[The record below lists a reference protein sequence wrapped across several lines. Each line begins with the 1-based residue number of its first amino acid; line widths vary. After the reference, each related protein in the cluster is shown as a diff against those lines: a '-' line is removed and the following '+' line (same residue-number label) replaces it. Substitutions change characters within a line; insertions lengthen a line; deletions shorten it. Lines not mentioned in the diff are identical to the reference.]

1 MVPDIRPRA
10 DGHGKSLHDFR
21 PPKRSFPSPRILM
34 GPAAPRRT
42 DECLLHAVTRR
53 SRRPDG
59 RSELSAEALPSA
71 KPPGVA
77 RPFYRLRG
85 TGSHLFASIRPPRFA
100 VEPRCRI
107 YFLRLTFVAFQS
119 RQTPSITRP
128 RSLLAA
134 HDVHQGSRRKIGPR
148 RNQRPSPNVSRRCVR
163 WTNPSLAGLEL
174 CFCSLS
180 LLASV

>member
-1 MVPDIRPRA
+1 MDVYCTLSLVDFSVLTGDQRYLQKRCRPPSPWSCRPR
-10 DGHGKSLHDFR
+10 L
-21 PPKRSFPSPRILM
+21 PSPWYR
-34 GPAAPRRT
+34 
-42 DECLLHAVTRR
+42 
-53 SRRPDG
+53 
-59 RSELSAEALPSA
+59 
-71 KPPGVA
+71 VA
-77 RPFYRLRG
+77 FVCKL
-85 TGSHLFASIRPPRFA
+85 RPPRFA

-148 RNQRPSPNVSRRCVR
+148 GNQRPPPNLSRRCVR
-163 WTNPSLAGLEL
+163 WTNPSWAGLEL
-174 CFCSLS
+174 CFCSVS

>member
-10 DGHGKSLHDFR
+10 DRRGKSLHDFR
-21 PPKRSFPSPRILM
+21 PPRRSFPSPRILM

-42 DECLLHAVTRR
+42 DGCLLHAVTRR
-53 SRRPDG
+53 FHRLDG
-59 RSELSAEALPSA
+59 RSEESAETLPSA

-77 RPFYRLRG
+77 RALLPSPWDRVAFVCKL
-85 TGSHLFASIRPPRFA
+85 RPPRFA

-148 RNQRPSPNVSRRCVR
+148 RNQRPPPNVSRRRVR
-163 WTNPSLAGLEL
+163 WTNPSRAGLEL
-174 CFCSLS
+174 CFCSVS